1 MHLLLLVPLLAG
13 YIIDTPNIRKILCFA
28 EILRNNTCFSLINTQ
43 KTADGSSEAF
53 DAAQIIQITEY
64 DDQLCA

>member
-28 EILRNNTCFSLINTQ
+28 EILRYKTCIPLANAQ
-43 KTADGSSEAF
+43 KTADGSSEVF
-53 DAAQIIQITEY
+53 DVKPSQFE
-64 DDQLCA
+64 